1 MAKFGAPA
9 AVCALG
15 LACLLALTG
24 CAEENGQEATTP
36 FLSTETAIVPSPS
49 PSATAA
55 AEAGPL
61 GAYVVSVADGSRTR
75 LTAGEGY
82 SVVTWSQDGTGLTLA
97 QGEITGDQ
105 DVYQVNAD
113 GSQLTLTAT
122 VDGWVGQ
129 WSPASRAVIRYEAG
143 QDEGTGRVEYG
154 LYVTSPGARLGRWVA
169 DGFLGQWS
177 PDGER
182 IAFVG
187 NFCDESQDYVGVV
200 KADGS
205 GLVKLTDIV
214 DALQVGHAWS
224 PDSRTLAISAP
235 DEAGVPQ
242 IYLAD
247 VESGGRVKLTDG
259 PWPKMRPA
267 WSADGAFLSF
277 AALEGEGPGATSTH
291 WVMPKEGGDATR
303 LPAGIGYLAWSPQGR
318 RLAFVIGGELQ
329 LLDIEEGGEPMTLA
343 QLGEGEGFDF
353 HWSPDGS
360 RIAFLKQSSGSDVT
374 FLGQGRLSVVGADG
388 SGEKQLTDE
397 TLLQPGEGSGSP
409 LVIDSIRWSPGGTK
423 IAFAVVLPSV
433 ARGVCS

>member
-1 MAKFGAPA
+1 MARFGALA
-9 AVCALG
+9 AVCAFG
-15 LACLLALTG
+15 LVCLLALVA
-24 CAEENGQEATTP
+24 CAGEDGQEAAT
-36 FLSTETAIVPSPS
+36 PSPSPATTAESSAS

-61 GAYVVSVADGSRTR
+61 GAYVVSVADGSLTR
-75 LTAGEGY
+75 LTVGGGY
-82 SVVTWSQDGTGLTLA
+82 SVVSWSQDGSGLTLA
-97 QGEITGDQ
+97 QGEMIGDQ
-105 DVYQVNAD
+105 DTYSVNAD
-113 GSQLTLTAT
+113 GSELTLTAT

-169 DGFLGQWS
+169 DGFLGMWS
-177 PDGER
+177 PDAQR

-187 NFCDESQDYVGVV
+187 NFCDETQDYVGVMNV
-200 KADGS
+200 DGS

-214 DALQVGHAWS
+214 DALQVGHAWT
-224 PDSRTLAISAP
+224 PDGRSLAFSAP
-235 DEAGVPQ
+235 DEDGVLQ

-247 VESGGRVKLTDG
+247 LEDGGRVKLTDG

-291 WVMPKEGGDATR
+291 WVLPKEGGDATR
-303 LPAGIGYLAWSPQGR
+303 LPAGIGYLQWSPQGR
-318 RLAFVIGGELQ
+318 RLAFVSAGELQ
-329 LLDIEEGGEPMTLA
+329 LLDLEEGGAARSVEH
-343 QLGEGEGFDF
+343 LGESGKADL

-360 RIAFLKQSSGSDVT
+360 SVAFLSE
-374 FLGQGRLSVVGADG
+374 GRLYLVEVDG
-388 SGEKQLTDE
+388 GGDKQLTSD
-397 TLLQPGEGSGSP
+397 TLLQPGEGSGSS

>member
-1 MAKFGAPA
+1 M
-9 AVCALG
+9 
-15 LACLLALTG
+15 
-24 CAEENGQEATTP
+24 
-36 FLSTETAIVPSPS
+36 
-49 PSATAA
+49 
-55 AEAGPL
+55 
-61 GAYVVSVADGSRTR
+61 
-75 LTAGEGY
+75 
-82 SVVTWSQDGTGLTLA
+82 A

-129 WSPASRAVIRYEAG
+129 WSPASRAVIRYEAS

-187 NFCDESQDYVGVV
+187 NFCDEAQDYVGVV

-205 GLVKLTDIV
+205 GLMKLTDIV
-214 DALQVGHAWS
+214 DAPQVGHAWS
-224 PDSRTLAISAP
+224 PDSRTLGLSAP

-291 WVMPKEGGDATR
+291 WVVPREGGDATR
-303 LPAGIGYLAWSPQGR
+303 LPAGIGYLEWSPQGR
-318 RLAFVIGGELQ
+318 RLAFVKGGELQ
-329 LLDIEEGGEPMTLA
+329 LLDLEEGGEPATLA

-360 RIAFLKQSSGSDVT
+360 RIAFLKQSDGSDVT
-374 FLGQGRLSVVGADG
+374 FLSEGRLYVVEVDG
-388 SGEKQLTDE
+388 GGEKQPTSE
-397 TLLQPGEGSGSP
+397 TLLQPGEGSGEP

-423 IAFAVVLPSV
+423 IAFAVVLPSR

>member
-1 MAKFGAPA
+1 V
-9 AVCALG
+9 AV
-15 LACLLALTG
+15 
-24 CAEENGQEATTP
+24 
-36 FLSTETAIVPSPS
+36 
-49 PSATAA
+49 
-55 AEAGPL
+55 
-61 GAYVVSVADGSRTR
+61 
-75 LTAGEGY
+75 
-82 SVVTWSQDGTGLTLA
+82 
-97 QGEITGDQ
+97 
-105 DVYQVNAD
+105 VN
-113 GSQLTLTAT
+113 
-122 VDGWVGQ
+122 V
-129 WSPASRAVIRYEAG
+129 
-143 QDEGTGRVEYG
+143 
-154 LYVTSPGARLGRWVA
+154 
-169 DGFLGQWS
+169 
-177 PDGER
+177 
-182 IAFVG
+182 
-187 NFCDESQDYVGVV
+187 
-200 KADGS
+200 DGS
-205 GLVKLTDIV
+205 GLVRLTDIV

-360 RIAFLKQSSGSDVT
+360 RIAFLKQSSGSDVA

-397 TLLQPGEGSGSP
+397 TLLQPGESSGSP

-423 IAFAVVLPSV
+423 IAFAVVRPSV